1 MTSLQNNTVPSSELS
16 TAADL
21 LQQWIGL
28 DPSTVGLAAIDR
40 AVRLRMEA
48 IGQTSQSDFAVL
60 VRSDTMERDRLV
72 EEIVVAESWFF
83 RDIQVFDFV
92 RRFAITLASMPHRTP
107 VRILCVPCAAGEEP
121 YSVAMDLLDAGLS
134 ADQFTIDAIDVSH
147 RALERAAQARYS
159 ANAFRNADL
168 AFRDRWFRSESG
180 VCVLDEKVRACV
192 RFAWGNLLDKAFR
205 THQPSYDII
214 FCRNLLIYLT
224 SQARVRIEQT
234 LDTLLVPDGLLILG
248 AAEPAIL
255 KGEWLPAGAASVF
268 AIRRGVRVVDKAIS
282 HRKSVYKNI
291 AQPSGRPRT
300 PSAPP
305 AVKNADSSQPNI
317 QVSTQTLEDVLH
329 EAGVLANGHRY
340 TDAFALCHTHEKNNG
355 PSPELFFLM
364 GILHQ
369 SAGDLDRAEGC
380 FHKTLYLDGFHE
392 EALLSLALLASQR
405 GDTSMAEKY
414 RLSAAR
420 AFARKASS

>member
-1 MTSLQNNTVPSSELS
+1 MTSLHKTTSPASEIS

-28 DPSTVGLAAIDR
+28 DPSTIGLAAIDR
-40 AVRLRMEA
+40 AVRIRMES
-48 IGQTSQSDFAVL
+48 IGQSSQSDFVAL
-60 VRSDTMERDRLV
+60 VRSNTMERDRLV

-83 RDIQVFDFV
+83 RDVQVFDFV

-134 ADQFTIDAIDVSH
+134 ADQFTIDAIDVSQ

-159 ANAFRNADL
+159 PNAFRNADL
-168 AFRDRWFRSESG
+168 AFRDRWFLRERG
-180 VCVLDEKVRACV
+180 VCVLNDAVKACV
-192 RFAWGNLLDKAFR
+192 HFFWGNLLDKVFQ
-205 THQPSYDII
+205 TQLPSYDII

-224 SQARVRIEQT
+224 SQARWRVEQT

-268 AIRRGVRVVDKAIS
+268 AIRRGVRVADKTIS
-282 HRKSVYKNI
+282 RRHSVPTDTS
-291 AQPSGRPRT
+291 QPSIRPTT
-300 PSAPP
+300 PSVPP
-305 AVKNADSSQPNI
+305 AVVNADAAQPHI
-317 QVSTQTLEDVLH
+317 QASNQTLESVLH
-329 EAGVLANGHRY
+329 EAGVLANSHRY
-340 TDAFALCHTHEKNNG
+340 ADALAMCHTHETKNG

-369 SAGDLDRAEGC
+369 SVGDLDRAEGC

-405 GDTSMAEKY
+405 GDTRMAEKY